1 MVLPVIM
8 VPELATAA
16 RLRGGWSWE
25 RYGLI
30 DRGSYEVAHAIDEP
44 ELADVAVRAASR
56 AMNRELRFGEARAL
70 RLSPGDYLLAH
81 HDRVY
86 EGFPVEV
93 MFDLSELEVPGAAV
107 HYRRR
112 GNVFFVFP
120 SQPGAVSIVE
130 RGPTVT
136 CNHTYVSKRQSATVT
151 RVVMLLW

>member
-1 MVLPVIM
+1 VII
-8 VPELATAA
+8 VPDLATTA
-16 RLRGGWSWE
+16 RVRGDWRWE
-25 RYGLI
+25 RYPFI

-56 AMNRELRFGEARAL
+56 AMGRELTFREARAL

-86 EGFPVEV
+86 EDFPVEV
-93 MFDLSELEVPGAAV
+93 VFDLSPREVPGAAV

-120 SQPGAVSIVE
+120 SRPGAASIIE

-136 CNHTYVSKRQSATVT
+136 CNHTYVSKRQDGVVT
-151 RVVMLLW
+151 RVVMLLA